1 MKLQRAEETQEVKE
15 ERIMTER
22 LCLNSYMTENAKNRG
37 VHCRKSLF
45 DCLLCTFVCTE
56 ITLESKRNINVKMQR
71 LYFIQ
76 HLHLQFLLILLCLC
90 DCL

>member
-1 MKLQRAEETQEVKE
+1 MKAQRAEETQEVKE

-45 DCLLCTFVCTE
+45 DC
-56 ITLESKRNINVKMQR
+56 
-71 LYFIQ
+71 
-76 HLHLQFLLILLCLC
+76 
-90 DCL
+90 